1 MVVLCGIAVIII
13 ASLYGGYKKGM
24 VKMVLSCIALL
35 ATMII
40 VGVLSPIVTKAV
52 KNTDSYES
60 VLDSTEKRLV
70 KEGVFKEGNI
80 EDIIERLNVPDEIK
94 NYLLDS
100 NTVKKYAQLNVDN
113 ANDYIVHSIANI
125 IVSALVFVV
134 LFIIVYV
141 CINIIIS
148 TLDLISKLPLING
161 INKLGGAV
169 LGAAEGLLLVWLF
182 FIGLNIFSNTEFA
195 RFVFEDINRNAVAS
209 FIYDNNLILKVV
221 LKLL

>member
-1 MVVLCGIAVIII
+1 M
-13 ASLYGGYKKGM
+13 
-24 VKMVLSCIALL
+24 
-35 ATMII
+35 
-40 VGVLSPIVTKAV
+40 SPIVTKAV

-148 TLDLISKLPLING
+148 TLDLISKLPVING

>member
-80 EDIIERLNVPDEIK
+80 EDIIEKLNVPDEIK
-94 NYLLDS
+94 NYILLGPKGYLKAS
-100 NTVKKYAQLNVDN
+100 V
-113 ANDYIVHSIANI
+113 
-125 IVSALVFVV
+125 
-134 LFIIVYV
+134 
-141 CINIIIS
+141 
-148 TLDLISKLPLING
+148 
-161 INKLGGAV
+161 AV
-169 LGAAEGLLLVWLF
+169 
-182 FIGLNIFSNTEFA
+182 
-195 RFVFEDINRNAVAS
+195 
-209 FIYDNNLILKVV
+209 LILKEH
-221 LKLL
+221 LKAVEVRKCHRFLYPTVISL